1 MISFG
6 PSEEQQV
13 VREAMRE
20 FAEQVLRPVARE
32 ADEESALPDGILDQV
47 WELGLTN
54 TQLPEA
60 FGGGGEAR
68 SPITNAL
75 ILEELA
81 FGDPALAIAST
92 HPSAVAFAINDFGTE
107 EQKEAH
113 LPRFCGDR
121 FAPASLALIEPSP
134 TFDATALQTTVEP
147 KEGGF
152 VLSGRKSF
160 VVLGDRAEL
169 FLVLARNAQSA
180 ETGFSAVDAFLVPS
194 DTPGL
199 TVSELELNLGMKG
212 LPTVSLDLAQVEVP
226 EEARLG
232 GDRGIDAGR
241 LLAGTRTANAALL
254 TGLCRAVMEYAI
266 PYAKDRHAFG
276 EAIAQKQAIA
286 FMLSN
291 MQIETNSMRWLTW
304 KAAAALES
312 LEDATRPAL
321 FAHGYSAEQGMKLA
335 DDGLQ
340 VLGGHGF
347 IREHPVE
354 MWYRTARTLTVLE
367 GVAAV

>member
-1 MISFG
+1 MISFT

-13 VREAMRE
+13 VRDAMKD

-32 ADEESALPDGILDQV
+32 ADEESTLPDGVLDQV
-47 WELGLTN
+47 WELGLTS

-60 FGGGGEAR
+60 FGGGGEPR
-68 SPITNAL
+68 SQTTNAM

-81 FGDPALAIAST
+81 AGDPALAIAAT
-92 HPSAVAFAINDFGTE
+92 HPSVVAFAINDFGTDD
-107 EQKEAH
+107 QKEAY
-113 LPRFCGDR
+113 LPRFCSEK

-134 TFDATALQTTVEP
+134 VFDALNLQTTAEP
-147 KEGGF
+147 KEGGY
-152 VLSGRKSF
+152 VLSGSKRF
-160 VVLGDRAEL
+160 VVLGDRAEQ

-180 ETGFSAVDAFLVPS
+180 EGGFDALDAFLVPKDAS
-194 DTPGL
+194 GL
-199 TVSELELNLGMKG
+199 TVTELEKNLGMKG
-212 LPTVSLDLAQVEVP
+212 LPTVGLELDQVEVAQ
-226 EEARLG
+226 EQRLG
-232 GDRGIDAGR
+232 GNDGIDARR

-254 TGLCRAVMEYAI
+254 TGLSRAVMEYAI

-286 FMLSN
+286 FTLSG

-304 KAAAALES
+304 KAAAQLES
-312 LEDATRPAL
+312 LVEPTRAAL
-321 FAHGYSAEQGMKLA
+321 FAHGYTAEQGMKIA
-335 DDGLQ
+335 DEGLQ

-354 MWYRTARTLTVLE
+354 MWYRAARTLSVLE

>member
-6 PSEEQQV
+6 PTEEQEV
-13 VREAMRE
+13 VRDAMRE
-20 FAEQVLRPVARE
+20 FAEQVLRPAARD
-32 ADEESALPDGILDQV
+32 ADEASALPDGVLDQV

-54 TQLPEA
+54 TQLPEEY
-60 FGGGGEAR
+60 GGGGEVR

-92 HPSAVAFAINDFGTE
+92 HPSAFAFAVNDFGTE
-107 EQKEAH
+107 EQKAAH
-113 LPRFCGDR
+113 LPRFCEAR
-121 FAPASLALIEPSP
+121 VAPASLALIEPSP
-134 TFDATALQTTVEP
+134 TFDAVALQTTAEA

-152 VLSGRKSF
+152 VLSGRKRF
-160 VVLGDRAEL
+160 VVLGDRAEN

-180 ETGFSAVDAFLVPS
+180 DAGARSLDAFIVPRDAAGLSVS
-194 DTPGL
+194 DR
-199 TVSELELNLGMKG
+199 ELNLGMKA
-212 LPTVSLDLAQVEVP
+212 LPTVSLELEKVEVP
-226 EEARLG
+226 AEARLG
-232 GDRGIDAGR
+232 GDAGIDAAR
-241 LLAGTRTANAALL
+241 FLAGTRTANAALL
-254 TGLCRAVMEYAI
+254 VGLARAVREYAI

-276 EAIAQKQAIA
+276 EAIAQKQAVA

-291 MQIETNSMRWLTW
+291 MKIETHAMRWLTW
-304 KAAAALES
+304 KAAATLES
-312 LEDATRPAL
+312 REDATRASIH
-321 FAHGYSAEQGMKLA
+321 AHTYTAEQGMKLA

-354 MWYRTARTLTVLE
+354 MWYRAARTLSVLE

>member
-6 PSEEQQV
+6 PTEEQEV
-13 VREAMRE
+13 VRDAMRE
-20 FAEQVLRPVARE
+20 FSEQVFRPAARE
-32 ADEESALPDGILDQV
+32 ADETSTLPQGVLDQV

-54 TQLPEA
+54 TQLPEE
-60 FGGGGEAR
+60 FGGGGEPR

-81 FGDPALAIAST
+81 FGDPALAIAAT
-92 HPSAVAFAINDFGTE
+92 HPSVFAFAVNDFGTD
-107 EQKEAH
+107 EQKATY
-113 LPRFCGDR
+113 LPRFCEDR

-134 TFDATALQTTVEP
+134 GFDPFALETTAEE

-152 VLSGRKSF
+152 VLSGRKRF
-160 VVLGDRAEL
+160 VVLGDRAEH
-169 FLVLARNAQSA
+169 FLVLARNVQS
-180 ETGFSAVDAFLVPS
+180 TGSGLESIDAFILPN
-194 DTPGL
+194 DAAGL
-199 TVSELELNLGMKG
+199 TVGELELNLGMKG
-212 LPTVSLDLAQVEVP
+212 LPTVGLELENVEVP
-226 EEARLG
+226 AEARLG
-232 GDRGIDAGR
+232 GEAGIDASR

-254 TGLCRAVMEYAI
+254 VGLARAVREYAI

-291 MQIETNSMRWLTW
+291 MQIETHAMRWLTW
-304 KAAAALES
+304 KAAATLES
-312 LEDATRPAL
+312 LEDANKAAIH
-321 FAHGYSAEQGMKLA
+321 AHRYAAEQGMKLA

-354 MWYRTARTLTVLE
+354 LWYRAARTLSVLE

>member
-6 PSEEQQV
+6 PTEEQEV
-13 VREAMRE
+13 VRDAMRE
-20 FAEQVLRPVARE
+20 FSEQVLRPVARG
-32 ADEESALPDGILDQV
+32 ADEASALPDGVLDQV

-54 TQLPEA
+54 TQLPEE
-60 FGGGGEAR
+60 FGGGGEPR

-81 FGDPALAIAST
+81 FGDPALAIAAT
-92 HPSAVAFAINDFGTE
+92 HPSVFAFAINDFGTD
-107 EQKEAH
+107 EQKASY
-113 LPRFCGDR
+113 LPRFCEER

-134 TFDATALQTTVEP
+134 AFDPLALQTTAEA

-152 VLSGRKSF
+152 VLTGRKRF
-160 VVLGDRAEL
+160 VVLGDRAEH
-169 FLVLARNAQSA
+169 FLVIARNAQSA
-180 ETGFSAVDAFLVPS
+180 DTGIETLDAFIVPR
-194 DTPGL
+194 DAAGL
-199 TVSELELNLGMKG
+199 TIGDLELNLGMKG
-212 LPTVSLDLAQVEVP
+212 LPTVSLELEKVEVP
-226 EEARLG
+226 AEARLG
-232 GDRGIDAGR
+232 GEAGIDAGR
-241 LLAGTRTANAALL
+241 LLAGARTANAALL
-254 TGLCRAVMEYAI
+254 VGLARAVREYAI

-291 MQIETNSMRWLTW
+291 MQIETHAMRWLTW
-304 KAAAALES
+304 KAAATLES
-312 LEDATRPAL
+312 LEDATKAAI
-321 FAHGYSAEQGMKLA
+321 FASTYAAEKGMKLA

-354 MWYRTARTLTVLE
+354 MWYRAARTLSVLQ
-367 GVAAV
+367 GVAAI